1 MTDLRYREEEETLRA
16 YLNSIKNIPL
26 LTPEEEK
33 ELGRKIQ
40 KGDKEALEKLV
51 KSNLRF
57 VVSVARKYRSFG
69 VSLLDLINEGNL
81 GLIQAAKKFDP
92 ERDIR
97 FISYAVWWIKQ
108 TIIKT
113 LSEQGILIK
122 IPIKMRAK
130 QSKIAAAKA
139 KYLQKYKISPKK
151 EEIEK
156 LTGLSEAEL
165 RSSEQARLRIESL
178 NVPVGEEKG
187 VEVIDLLKVEEETAE
202 DKVILDSLI
211 KHLKEI
217 IESSLNEREKD
228 IIIMRYGLDGKG
240 KRTLQEIGKK
250 YNISKERVRQIE
262 NEIKKKLK
270 EKLTK
275 EE

>member
-1 MTDLRYREEEETLRA
+1 MTNSKHDDEESLRA
-16 YLNSIKNIPL
+16 YFNSIKNIPL

-40 KGDKEALEKLV
+40 KGDQEALERLV
-51 KSNLRF
+51 KANLRF
-57 VVSVARKYRSFG
+57 VISVARKYRYYG

-92 ERDIR
+92 ERGIR

-108 TIIKT
+108 AIIKT
-113 LSEQGILIK
+113 LAEQGTLIK
-122 IPIKMRAK
+122 IPIKIKAK

-139 KYLQKYKISPKK
+139 KYLQEHKTTSTMK
-151 EEIEK
+151 ELEE

-165 RSSEQARLRIESL
+165 RSSEQAKLKIESL
-178 NVPVGEEKG
+178 NVPVGEEKTI
-187 VEVIDLLKVEEETAE
+187 EAIDLLNIEEESIE
-202 DKVILDSLI
+202 DKIILDSVI
-211 KHLKEI
+211 EQLKRI
-217 IESSLNEREKD
+217 IASSLNEREKD
-228 IIIMRYGLDGKG
+228 IIIMRYGLDGEG

-270 EKLTK
+270 EKLIK

>member
-1 MTDLRYREEEETLRA
+1 MTDQKYDEEEESLQT

-26 LTPEEEK
+26 LTPEEER
-33 ELGRKIQ
+33 ELGRRIQ

-51 KSNLRF
+51 KANLRF
-57 VVSVARKYRSFG
+57 VISVARKYRNLG

-108 TIIKT
+108 AILKT
-113 LSEQGILIK
+113 LAEQGTPIK
-122 IPIKMRAK
+122 IPIKMKVK
-130 QSKIAAAKA
+130 QSKISAAKT
-139 KYLQKYKISPKK
+139 KYLQEHKTTSTLK
-151 EEIEK
+151 ELEE

-165 RSSEQARLRIESL
+165 RSSEKARLKIESL
-178 NVPVGEEKG
+178 NAPVGEEKNT
-187 VEVIDLLKVEEETAE
+187 EAIDLLSIEEKSIE
-202 DKVILDSLI
+202 DKIILESVIER
-211 KHLKEI
+211 LKKI
-217 IESSLNEREKD
+217 IVSSLTERERD
-228 IIIMRYGLDGKG
+228 IIVMRYGLDGKG

-270 EKLTK
+270 EELTR

>member
-1 MTDLRYREEEETLRA
+1 MTDLRYKEEEETLRA
-16 YLNSIKNIPL
+16 YLNSIKNISL

-33 ELGRKIQ
+33 ELGRRIQ

-92 ERDIR
+92 ERGIR

-108 TIIKT
+108 AIIKT
-113 LSEQGILIK
+113 LSEQGTLIK

-139 KYLQKYKISPKK
+139 KYLQKHKIFPGRK
-151 EEIEK
+151 EIEK

-165 RSSEQARLRIESL
+165 RSSEQARLKIESL
-178 NVPVGEEKG
+178 NAPVGEEKS
-187 VEVIDLLKVEEETAE
+187 VEAIDLLKVEEETAE
-202 DKVILDSLI
+202 NKVILDSLI
-211 KHLKEI
+211 KHLKEV
-217 IESSLNEREKD
+217 IESFLNEREKD

-270 EKLTK
+270 EKLA
-275 EE
+275 EEE

>member
-1 MTDLRYREEEETLRA
+1 MTDLRYKEEEETLRA

-92 ERDIR
+92 ERGIR

-108 TIIKT
+108 SIIKT

-122 IPIKMRAK
+122 IPVKMRAK

-139 KYLQKYKISPKK
+139 KYLQKYKISPKR

-178 NVPVGEEKG
+178 NVPVGEETG
-187 VEVIDLLKVEEETAE
+187 AEAIDLLKIEEETAE
-202 DKVILDSLI
+202 NKVILDSLI

-217 IESSLNEREKD
+217 IESSLSEREKD

-270 EKLTK
+270 EKLT

>member
-1 MTDLRYREEEETLRA
+1 MTDSRYDDEESLRA
-16 YLNSIKNIPL
+16 YFNSIKDIPL

-40 KGDKEALEKLV
+40 KGDQEALEKLV
-51 KSNLRF
+51 KANLRF
-57 VVSVARKYRSFG
+57 VISVARKYRHYG

-108 TIIKT
+108 AIIKT
-113 LSEQGILIK
+113 LSEQGTLIK
-122 IPIKMRAK
+122 IPIKIKAK
-130 QSKIAAAKA
+130 QSKIAVAKA
-139 KYLQKYKISPKK
+139 KYLQEHKTTSTMK
-151 EEIEK
+151 ELEE

-165 RSSEQARLRIESL
+165 RSSEQAKLKIESL
-178 NVPVGEEKG
+178 NVPVGEGKTIEA
-187 VEVIDLLKVEEETAE
+187 IDLLNIEEESIE
-202 DKVILDSLI
+202 DKIILDSVI
-211 KHLKEI
+211 EQLKKI
-217 IESSLNEREKD
+217 IASSLNEREKN
-228 IIIMRYGLDGKG
+228 IIIMRYGLNGKG

-270 EKLTK
+270 EKLIK

>member
-1 MTDLRYREEEETLRA
+1 MTDSRHDDEESLRA
-16 YLNSIKNIPL
+16 YFNSIKDIPL
-26 LTPEEEK
+26 LTSEEEK

-40 KGDKEALEKLV
+40 KGDQEALEKLV
-51 KSNLRF
+51 KANLRF
-57 VVSVARKYRSFG
+57 VISVARKYRHYG

-108 TIIKT
+108 AIIKT
-113 LSEQGILIK
+113 LAEQGTLIK
-122 IPIKMRAK
+122 IPIKIKAK

-139 KYLQKYKISPKK
+139 KYLQEHKATSTMK
-151 EEIEK
+151 ELEE

-165 RSSEQARLRIESL
+165 RSSEQAKLKIESL
-178 NVPVGEEKG
+178 NVPVGEEKSI
-187 VEVIDLLKVEEETAE
+187 EVIDLLNIEEESIE
-202 DKVILDSLI
+202 DKIILESVIEQ
-211 KHLKEI
+211 LKKTI
-217 IESSLNEREKD
+217 ASSLNEREKD

-270 EKLTK
+270 EKLIK